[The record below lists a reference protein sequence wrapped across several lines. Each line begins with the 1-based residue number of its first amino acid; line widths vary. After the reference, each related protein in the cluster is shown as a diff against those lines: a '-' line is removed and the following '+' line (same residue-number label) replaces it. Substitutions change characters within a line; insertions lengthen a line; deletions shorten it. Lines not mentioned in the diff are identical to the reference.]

1 MNKITIYADKG
12 RESGVIEYLRNLC
25 PIHKIKLCE
34 QQMTVA
40 DFAIDYN
47 GRTLAIIERKR
58 WDDLANTIKTPS
70 RKENHNK
77 LLKYRKDTN
86 FSSHIIYFIEGMSP
100 FVKDP
105 IAGVTAN
112 QLYGFLDGVALRDNC
127 IVMYTMNLEHTAER
141 IVKLAIKYD
150 KIICT
155 EKREEIR
162 ALFSSIPKLINT
174 PLSNTDYENNS
185 ITDKNI
191 NNSITNKNINNSI
204 TDKIHVKKNVLE
216 CELVNNIVNSD
227 CENNNIKNNND
238 VVVDIDDNV
247 SECSFCTNNSTI
259 TTGTRTRMRAI
270 KTFEEMRDDCLLEL
284 NGITKESIVQL
295 RKYKVSDLLL
305 GNIGEKELSELIY
318 PCSNKQFGFAT
329 AYKIINQ
336 SPADHIKFLDAIRGI
351 TPKTAKLIIS
361 KYSAQELINLSISSI
376 SAIPK
381 SNTMSLGKS
390 TATLIHNIINS

>member
-162 ALFSSIPKLINT
+162 ALFSSIPKLIDT
-174 PLSNTDYENNS
+174 HLSNTDDE
-185 ITDKNI
+185 
-191 NNSITNKNINNSI
+191 NNSI
-204 TDKIHVKKNVLE
+204 TDKIHVKKNTLE

-227 CENNNIKNNND
+227 SENNNIKNNND

-247 SECSFCTNNSTI
+247 SECSFCTTNSNI
-259 TTGTRTRMRAI
+259 TTGTRTRIRAI

-305 GNIGEKELSELIY
+305 GNICENELTELIY
-318 PCSNKQFGFAT
+318 PCSNKRFGFAT

-351 TPKTAKLIIS
+351 TPKTAKIIINN
-361 KYSAQELINLSISSI
+361 YSMQELINLSISSI

-390 TATLIHNIINS
+390 TATLIHKIINS

>member
-1 MNKITIYADKG
+1 MDKITIFADKG
-12 RESGVIEYLRNLC
+12 REFGVIEHLRNMC
-25 PIHKIKLCE
+25 PLNKIKLCE

-86 FSSHIIYFIEGMSP
+86 FTSHIIYFIEGMSP

-105 IAGVTAN
+105 IVGVTAN
-112 QLYGFLDGVALRDNC
+112 QLYGFLDGVVLRDNC

-141 IVKLAIKYD
+141 LIKLAIKYD
-150 KIICT
+150 KIICA

-162 ALFSSIPKLINT
+162 AIMLNIPKLIDT
-174 PLSNTDYENNS
+174 PLPSIDENNTYNND
-185 ITDKNI
+185 INTFKNNIPDLI
-191 NNSITNKNINNSI
+191 NNN
-204 TDKIHVKKNVLE
+204 
-216 CELVNNIVNSD
+216 
-227 CENNNIKNNND
+227 
-238 VVVDIDDNV
+238 DIDDNI
-247 SECSFCTNNSTI
+247 SECSFCTTTSTI

-270 KTFEEMRDDCLLEL
+270 KTLEEMRDDCLLEL
-284 NGITKESIVQL
+284 NGVTKESIIQL
-295 RKYKVSDLLL
+295 RKYKISDLLL
-305 GNIGEKELSELIY
+305 GNIDEKELSELIY
-318 PCSNKQFGFAT
+318 PCSNKRFGLAT

-336 SPADHIKFLDAIRGI
+336 TTSDHIKFLDAIRGI
-351 TPKTAKLIIS
+351 TAKTAKIIIS
-361 KYSAQELINLSISSI
+361 KYNMRELINLSVSSI

-381 SNTMSLGKS
+381 SKSLSLGKS

>member
-174 PLSNTDYENNS
+174 PLSNTDDENNS
-185 ITDKNI
+185 ITD
-191 NNSITNKNINNSI
+191 KNINNSI

-216 CELVNNIVNSD
+216 CELVNNIIVNS
-227 CENNNIKNNND
+227 ENNNIENKNNSD
-238 VVVDIDDNV
+238 VTDIDDNV
-247 SECSFCTNNSTI
+247 SECSFCTTNSNI
-259 TTGTRTRMRAI
+259 TTGTRTRIRAI

-284 NGITKESIVQL
+284 NGITKETIIQL

-305 GNIGEKELSELIY
+305 GNINEKELSELIY
-318 PCSNKQFGFAT
+318 PCSNNQFGSKT

-336 SPADHIKFLDAIRGI
+336 KTADHIKFLDAIRGI
-351 TPKTAKLIIS
+351 TPKTEKLIIS

-381 SNTMSLGKS
+381 SKTLSLGKS